1 MNLRPRRR
9 DPAEINLTPLIDV
22 VFLLLIFF
30 MVSTT
35 FKDESR
41 LRVQLP
47 RAQGE
52 SVSAAE
58 LDPIRILIDRS
69 GALFLQEQ
77 PLPDSATLA
86 QALTAL
92 RGAHRPPPLLIEADA
107 QTPHEAVMGAL
118 DAAGQSGFVRIAFA
132 TTRRA
137 RAIASDGSPPVTAA
151 EPDRP
156 ADADADAEINRHQGA
171 RETRLEEMLE

>member
-1 MNLRPRRR
+1 MRPRRR

-47 RAQGE
+47 QAQGE

-58 LDPIRILIDRS
+58 LDLIRILIDRS

-77 PLPDSATLA
+77 PLPDSATLV

-118 DAAGQSGFVRIAFA
+118 DAAGQSGFVQIAFA

-137 RAIASDGSPPVTAA
+137 RAIDADEIAPVTGPVTGSAA
-151 EPDRP
+151 APDRP
-156 ADADADAEINRHQGA
+156 ADADANRPQGA
-171 RETRLEEMLE
+171 RENRLEEMLE